1 MTAAGAA
8 HVSSHLEA
16 SEDGQRYA
24 VAWTSST
31 AYTADPEDVP
41 PQGELRLI
49 FEDADFLVVEKPAYL
64 PTENTRTIKDSVR
77 SRLEASHGGG
87 LSIVHRLDWE
97 TSGLLVVARTREAAR
112 ALGTQFANRTVL
124 KAYVADVLGT
134 LPASRGEVRLPLAP
148 DELRRPRQCVDFG
161 RAGKPSCT
169 RWEVMAELRHGGAQA
184 ARLRLDP
191 ETGRRHQLRMH
202 CLAGLGCPTSAGTCC
217 TRRRR
222 RARHHRR
229 GARRAASRAC
239 LCLGLIKYSR
249 VTPIDDFHQQGRL
262 NSHCRCTTPTD

>member
-202 CLAGLGCPTSAGTCC
+202 CLAGLGCPIGGDLLYTPPTPGAAPQARSAAG
-217 TRRRR
+217 RQPRLPLP
-222 RARHHRR
+222 RA
-229 GARRAASRAC
+229 
-239 LCLGLIKYSR
+239 
-249 VTPIDDFHQQGRL
+249 
-262 NSHCRCTTPTD
+262 N